1 MLDYYHDEKMQLLF
15 EKLKQP
21 KSLGKID
28 IHTSFIKNLVI
39 KTISNYGNIK
49 VNQIY
54 EITGL
59 NIDIL
64 ENVIKELENE
74 NLCAPT
80 GGGFLFPSVELT
92 VTQQGREKAS
102 ELKKENSYM
111 GIAPVAYETYNRFM
125 EIQIKDRF
133 PINIPED
140 IIEKTFKDVVGSE
153 GAKKG
158 LIEAAIG
165 GKGFF
170 IYGPPGTGK
179 TFLTSK
185 MSDLLPP
192 IVIPKFIEFNDHV
205 IQLYDPDFHK
215 KCPEQPEDPRWVKIY
230 APFVFSGSE
239 LNLEKLETNYNPNKG
254 VYETSPII
262 KANGGVF
269 LVDDL
274 GRQKE
279 DHNALLNRLIVPM
292 ENKKDIIYVKGAP
305 VIIDT
310 HFIPAFSTNLD
321 ITIVDEAHLRR
332 APLNI
337 LLEVPST
344 SEIVKVFK
352 KNLDT
357 LDEKYSEKILERFEN
372 VYKPHIDGGEQLK
385 PTFAHAR
392 DIAQIAQAV
401 RIREGEEIITE
412 EILEEA
418 LNQHVLISLQRK
430 YTPEIFERLIQKKN

>member
-1 MLDYYHDEKMQLLF
+1 MNYYHNEKMQKIF
-15 EKLKQP
+15 NALKQP
-21 KSLGKID
+21 KSLKKID
-28 IHTSFIKNLVI
+28 ISTSFIKNLVI
-39 KTISNYGNIK
+39 KIISSYGNIQ
-49 VNQIY
+49 VSHIH

-59 NIDIL
+59 SVDLLEEIL
-64 ENVIKELENE
+64 RKLENE

-80 GGGFLFPSVELT
+80 SGGFLFTSVKYS
-92 VTQQGREKAS
+92 VTKQGHEKAS
-102 ELKKENSYM
+102 KLSNENAYV
-111 GIAPVAYETYNRFM
+111 GTAPVSYEIYHKIM
-125 EIQIKDRF
+125 EIQIKGRF
-133 PINIPED
+133 PIEVPKKV
-140 IIEKTFKDVVGSE
+140 IEKAFEGVVGSE
-153 GAKKG
+153 NAKNC
-158 LIEAAIG
+158 LIESAIG

-192 IVIPKFIEFNDHV
+192 IIIPKFIEFSEQV
-205 IQLYDPDFHK
+205 IQLFDPDFHK

-230 APFVFSGSE
+230 APFVFTGSE

-262 KANGGVF
+262 KANGGVL

-305 VIIDT
+305 VIVDT
-310 HFIPAFSTNLD
+310 YFIPAFSTNLD
-321 ITIVDEAHLRR
+321 ITIMDEAHLRR

-337 LLEVPST
+337 LLEVPSIL
-344 SEIVKVFK
+344 EITEVFK
-352 KNLDT
+352 KNLDE
-357 LDEKYSEKILERFEN
+357 LGEKYDEKVIQRFET
-372 VYKPHIDGGEQLK
+372 VYKPHIDGGEELQ

-401 RIREGEEIITE
+401 RIRKGEKSITE

-418 LNQHVLISLQRK
+418 LDQHVLVSLQRK
-430 YTPEIFERLIQKKN
+430 YTPDIFARMIQRKI

>member
-1 MLDYYHDEKMQLLF
+1 MNYYHDQKMQKIF
-15 EKLKQP
+15 SILKQP
-21 KSLGKID
+21 KSLEKID
-28 IHTSFIKNLVI
+28 ISTSFIKNLLI
-39 KTISNYGNIK
+39 KIISSYGNIN
-49 VNQIY
+49 VSQIH

-59 NIDIL
+59 SVEIL
-64 ENVIKELENE
+64 EETLRMLEKE

-80 GGGFLFPSVELT
+80 GGGFLFTSVEYT
-92 VTQQGREKAS
+92 VTKHGHEKAAKLS
-102 ELKKENSYM
+102 SENSYT
-111 GIAPVAYETYNRFM
+111 GIAPVSYEIYHKLM

-133 PINIPED
+133 PIKIPQD
-140 IIEKTFKDVVGSE
+140 VIEKAFEDVVGSE
-153 GAKKG
+153 NAKNG

-192 IVIPKFIEFNDHV
+192 IVIPRHIEFSEQV
-205 IQLYDPDFHK
+205 IQLFDHDFHK
-215 KCPEQPEDPRWVKIY
+215 TCPEQPEDPRWVKIY
-230 APFVFSGSE
+230 APFVFTGSE

-262 KANGGVF
+262 KANGGVL

-292 ENKKDIIYVKGAP
+292 ENKKDIIYIKGAP
-305 VIIDT
+305 VIVDT
-310 HFIPAFSTNLD
+310 YFIPAFSTNLD
-321 ITIVDEAHLRR
+321 ITIMDEAHLRR

-337 LLEVPST
+337 LLQVPST
-344 SEIVKVFK
+344 AEILEVFK
-352 KNLDT
+352 KNLDA
-357 LDEKYSEKILERFEN
+357 LDEEYDDKVLDRFEM
-372 VYKPHIDGGEQLK
+372 VYKPHTEGGEALQ

-401 RIREGEEIITE
+401 RIRENKERITE
-412 EILEEA
+412 EVLEEA
-418 LNQHVLISLQRK
+418 LDQHVLISLQRK
-430 YTPEIFERLIQKKN
+430 YTPDVFERMIKKKS

>member
-1 MLDYYHDEKMQLLF
+1 LNYYHDKTMEKLF
-15 EKLKQP
+15 RVLKQP
-21 KSLGKID
+21 KSREEID
-28 IHTSFIKNLVI
+28 ISTSFMKNLVI
-39 KTISNYGNIK
+39 KIISSYGNIK
-49 VNQIY
+49 VSQVH

-59 NIDIL
+59 SIDIL
-64 ENVIKELENE
+64 EEIIKKLENE

-80 GGGFLFPSVELT
+80 SGGFLFSSVEYA
-92 VTQQGREKAS
+92 VTKHGHEKAGTLS
-102 ELKKENSYM
+102 KENSYM
-111 GIAPVAYETYNRFM
+111 GIAPVTYEIYQKIM

-133 PINIPED
+133 PIKIPKEV
-140 IIEKTFKDVVGSE
+140 IEKAFEDVVGSE
-153 GAKKG
+153 NAKNG

-192 IVIPKFIEFNDHV
+192 IVIPKFIEFSEEV
-205 IQLYDPDFHK
+205 IQLFDHDFHK
-215 KCPEQPEDPRWVKIY
+215 ICPEQPDDPRWVKIY
-230 APFVFSGSE
+230 APFVFTGSE

-262 KANGGVF
+262 KANGGVL

-292 ENKKDIIYVKGAP
+292 ENKKDIIYIKGAP
-305 VIIDT
+305 VIVDT

-321 ITIVDEAHLRR
+321 ITIMDEAHLRR

-344 SEIVKVFK
+344 KEIVKVFK
-352 KNLDT
+352 KNLDA
-357 LDEKYSEKILERFEN
+357 LGEKYDENILNQFEN
-372 VYKPHIDGGEQLK
+372 IYKPYIDGGEALQ

-401 RIREGEEIITE
+401 RIRKNEEMITE
-412 EILEEA
+412 KVLEEA
-418 LNQHVLISLQRK
+418 LNQHVLISLQRR
-430 YTPEIFERLIQKKN
+430 YTPEVFERIINKKS

>member
-1 MLDYYHDEKMQLLF
+1 MNYYHNEKIQKIF
-15 EKLKQP
+15 NALKQP
-21 KSLGKID
+21 RSLEEMD
-28 IHTSFIKNLVI
+28 ISTSFIKNLII
-39 KTISNYGNIK
+39 KIISTYSNIK
-49 VNQIY
+49 VSHIHK
-54 EITGL
+54 ITGL
-59 NIDIL
+59 SVELL
-64 ENVIKELENE
+64 EESIKMLEHE

-80 GGGFLFPSVELT
+80 GGGFLFTSVEYT
-92 VTQQGREKAS
+92 VTKQGHEKAGRLS
-102 ELKKENSYM
+102 SENSYR
-111 GIAPVAYETYNRFM
+111 GIAPVSYGTYQKIM

-133 PINIPED
+133 PIKIPEE
-140 IIEKTFKDVVGSE
+140 IIEKAFEEVVGSE
-153 GAKKG
+153 NAKNG

-179 TFLTSK
+179 TVLTSK

-192 IVIPKFIEFNDHV
+192 ILIPKFIEFSEQV
-205 IQLYDPDFHK
+205 IQLFDPDFHK
-215 KCPEQPEDPRWVKIY
+215 MCPEQPEDPRWVKIY
-230 APFVFSGSE
+230 APFVFTGSE
-239 LNLEKLETNYNPNKG
+239 LNLEKLDTTYNPYKG

-262 KANGGVF
+262 KANGGVL

-279 DHNALLNRLIVPM
+279 DHNVLLNRLIVPM
-292 ENKKDIIYVKGAP
+292 ENKKDIIYIKGAP
-305 VIIDT
+305 VIVDT

-321 ITIVDEAHLRR
+321 ITIMDEAHLRR

-344 SEIVKVFK
+344 EEIVKVFK
-352 KNLDT
+352 ENLDA
-357 LDEKYSEKILERFEN
+357 LGEKYDEMVLKRFER
-372 VYKPHIDGGEQLK
+372 VYKPYIDGGEALQ

-401 RIREGEEIITE
+401 RIRENKNILTE

-418 LNQHVLISLQRK
+418 LNQHVLVSLQRK
-430 YTPEIFERLIQKKN
+430 YTPEIFARVIQKKS

>member
-1 MLDYYHDEKMQLLF
+1 MNYYHDEKMQKLF
-15 EKLKQP
+15 GILKQP
-21 KSLGKID
+21 KSMEEID
-28 IHTSFIKNLVI
+28 ISASFIKNLVI
-39 KTISNYGNIK
+39 KIISGYGSIK
-49 VNQIY
+49 VRQIH

-59 NIDIL
+59 SVDIL
-64 ENVIKELENE
+64 EKTLKKLEDE
-74 NLCAPT
+74 NFCIPT
-80 GGGFLFPSVELT
+80 SGGFLVTSVEYS
-92 VTQQGREKAS
+92 VTKQGHEKATKLS
-102 ELKKENSYM
+102 SENSYT
-111 GIAPVAYETYNRFM
+111 GIAPVSYDNYRKFM
-125 EIQIKDRF
+125 NIQIKDRF
-133 PINIPED
+133 PIKIPQEV
-140 IIEKTFKDVVGSE
+140 IEKAFEDVVGSE
-153 GAKKG
+153 SAKKV

-192 IVIPKFIEFNDHV
+192 IVIPKYIEFNEQV
-205 IQLYDPDFHK
+205 IQLYDHDFHK
-215 KCPEQPEDPRWVKIY
+215 MCPEQPEDPRWVKIY
-230 APFVFSGSE
+230 APFVFTGSE

-254 VYETSPII
+254 VFETSPII
-262 KANGGVF
+262 KANGGVL

-279 DHNALLNRLIVPM
+279 DHNVLLNRLIVPV
-292 ENKKDIIYVKGAP
+292 ENKKDIIYIKGAP
-305 VIIDT
+305 VIVDT

-321 ITIVDEAHLRR
+321 ITIMDEAHLRR

-344 SEIVKVFK
+344 EEILEVFK
-352 KNLDT
+352 KNLDA
-357 LDEKYSEKILERFEN
+357 LDEKYGDEVLKRFEN
-372 VYKPHIDGGEQLK
+372 VYKPHTEGGESLQ

-401 RIREGEEIITE
+401 RIRENKEIITE

-418 LNQHVLISLQRK
+418 LDQHVLISLQRK
-430 YTPEIFERLIQKKN
+430 YTPDVFKRMIKKKS